1 MWPPSGVYSSR
12 SPRLTFPQ
20 RPVTIDMRVQRG
32 RTSRG
37 VDGMSLQTF
46 FALLGGL
53 LVLAFVANRLAQR
66 TRVPDAV
73 VLILAGLLLGPVFHL
88 VDATQYENA
97 TRGFGTLALIL
108 ILFEAGL
115 ELDVNETLRHAG
127 GGLVLSWSAYLLTAA
142 LVGGVARWSL
152 GLSWEGSLLVG
163 AVLGCVSSTIM
174 LPALQQIPMREPVKL
189 TLLVESSIGDVLAVL
204 TVGALLNLSRSQGS
218 LFKGLVGGFAFE
230 VAGSLVL
237 GVAAGLAWSRL
248 MPLLSDQRFW
258 QALTFAA
265 VLLLYSGAT
274 AVKAS
279 GLFTVL
285 VFGIVLANLSQIR
298 KQLFPVGVGDDLR
311 EENLHHQILN
321 FHSELAF
328 LIRTFFF
335 VMIGAVVHFS
345 GLRAN
350 AIAIL
355 GFAGAVLFARW
366 MAVNLS
372 GWTWKGISTQ
382 ERELIILLFPR
393 GLITAV
399 LATQVIDAR
408 GASFAFLRGVAFAII
423 LLTNLLLVLASV
435 RARRAVSQA
444 VLPEQIPQAHV
455 VE

>member
-1 MWPPSGVYSSR
+1 M
-12 SPRLTFPQ
+12 TIPQ
-20 RPVTIDMRVQRG
+20 RPVTIVKRGPGDGSSCDMNP
-32 RTSRG
+32 
-37 VDGMSLQTF
+37 MSLQAF

-73 VLILAGLLLGPVFHL
+73 VLILTGLLLGPVFHL
-88 VDATQYENA
+88 VNATQYENV

-115 ELDVNETLRHAG
+115 ELDVDETLRHLG
-127 GGLVLSWSAYLLTAA
+127 GGMVLSWSSYLITAL
-142 LVGGVARWSL
+142 LVAGIAKWAL
-152 GLSWEGSLLVG
+152 GLSWDGSLLVG

-174 LPALQQIPMREPVKL
+174 LPALQQIPMRKPVKL

-204 TVGALLNLSRSQGS
+204 TVGVLLNLSRSHGS

-274 AVKAS
+274 AIRAS
-279 GLFTVL
+279 GLFAVL
-285 VFGIVLANLSQIR
+285 VFGIVLANVSQIR
-298 KQLFPVGVGDDLR
+298 KQLFPVGVGEDLP

-335 VMIGAVVHFS
+335 VMIGAVVRFS

-350 AIAIL
+350 AVAIL
-355 GFAGAVLFARW
+355 GFAGAVLFSRW
-366 MAVNLS
+366 VAVNIS
-372 GWTWKGISTQ
+372 GWTWKGISSQ
-382 ERELIILLFPR
+382 ERELIILLLPR

-399 LATQVIDAR
+399 LAIQVIDAR
-408 GASFAFLRGVAFAII
+408 GASFGFLRGVAFAII

-435 RARRAVSQA
+435 RARRT
-444 VLPEQIPQAHV
+444 IPVTALSSLRDGPAG
-455 VE
+455 

>member
-1 MWPPSGVYSSR
+1 
-12 SPRLTFPQ
+12 
-20 RPVTIDMRVQRG
+20 MRVQG
-32 RTSRG
+32 GGSSR
-37 VDGMSLQTF
+37 DMNPMSLQAF

-73 VLILAGLLLGPVFHL
+73 VLILTGLLLGPVFHL
-88 VDATQYENA
+88 VNAAQYENV

-115 ELDVNETLRHAG
+115 ELDVDETLRHLG
-127 GGLVLSWSAYLLTAA
+127 GGLVLSWSAYVITALLVA
-142 LVGGVARWSL
+142 GVAKWAL
-152 GLSWEGSLLVG
+152 GLSWDGSLLVG
-163 AVLGCVSSTIM
+163 AVLGCVSSTVM
-174 LPALQQIPMREPVKL
+174 LPALQQIPMRKPVKL

-204 TVGALLNLSRSQGS
+204 TVGALLNLSQSHGS

-274 AVKAS
+274 AIKAS
-279 GLFTVL
+279 GLFAVL
-285 VFGIVLANLSQIR
+285 VFGIVLANVSQIR
-298 KQLFPVGVGDDLR
+298 KQLFPLGVGEDLP

-335 VMIGAVVHFS
+335 VMIGAVVQFS

-350 AIAIL
+350 AMAIL
-355 GFAGAVLFARW
+355 GFAGAVLFSRW
-366 MAVNLS
+366 MAVNIS
-372 GWTWKGISTQ
+372 GWTWKGISSQ
-382 ERELIILLFPR
+382 ERELIILLLPR

-399 LATQVIDAR
+399 LAIQVIDAR
-408 GASFAFLRGVAFAII
+408 GASFGFLRGVAFAII

-435 RARRAVSQA
+435 RALRTVPRAVLSEPHPQEQA
-444 VLPEQIPQAHV
+444 VE
-455 VE
+455 